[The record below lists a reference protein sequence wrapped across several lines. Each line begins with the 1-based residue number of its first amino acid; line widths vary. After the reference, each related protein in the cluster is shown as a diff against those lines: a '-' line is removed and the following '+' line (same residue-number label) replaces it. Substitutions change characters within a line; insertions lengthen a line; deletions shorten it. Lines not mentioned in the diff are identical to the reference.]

1 MRQVKRKSFLF
12 RREGASGAELA
23 LLLPLLALFMFAAI
37 EVGRV
42 LHDYQLIDKSVRHA
56 ARFLSRVPIDC
67 SDPGN
72 PSFTNPA
79 TFALTAEVMAKN
91 LALTGTPAAP
101 AGDYLLKYWTDPS
114 TITVTPTCTYSNAG
128 GTFAGAFEGVAL
140 IPQITVMAQVPID
153 LGIRSTIVG
162 NLSFNVTVSHNEVV
176 VGN

>member
-1 MRQVKRKSFLF
+1 MRQVKRKSFLI
-12 RREGASGAELA
+12 RREGAAGAELA
-23 LLLPLLALFMFAAI
+23 LLLPLLALFMFSAI

-79 TFALTAEVMAKN
+79 TFALTAEDMAKN
-91 LALTGTPAAP
+91 LALTGTPAGS
-101 AGDYLLKYWTDPS
+101 GDYLLKYWTDPS

-128 GTFAGAFEGVAL
+128 GTFAGAFSGQAL